1 MKNEKWNLQ
10 YVNKVISGTIKL
22 IGLMLKKI
30 ENLSEDGYI
39 KYNSV
44 ICEVPFLGYFSA
56 ERLAKTIQH

>member
-1 MKNEKWNLQ
+1 
-10 YVNKVISGTIKL
+10 
-22 IGLMLKKI
+22 MLKKI